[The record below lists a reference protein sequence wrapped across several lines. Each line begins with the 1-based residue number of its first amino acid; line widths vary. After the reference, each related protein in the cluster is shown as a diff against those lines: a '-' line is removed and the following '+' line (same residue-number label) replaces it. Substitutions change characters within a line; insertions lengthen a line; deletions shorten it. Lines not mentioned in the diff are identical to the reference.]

1 MKTEFFVEYMLFDVK
16 AQEDATES
24 SDTNA
29 SFGDFSIMKKLRA
42 QSPRYGTLEHNFF
55 TLDESFKEFPDEP
68 EDLAYFSSVQSDN
81 NGTFNINPSVI
92 INFSENHASTGIT
105 LHFLDSYP
113 LEIKVSWYTLGNAL
127 ISEKSFYPDR
137 LMFYC
142 DNSVSQY
149 GRIVIEFVKTMP
161 YRNVKLQFL
170 EYGVHLLWGADMVK
184 SAKLISETDPTGDK
198 MITDKLD
205 FSFFDSPGSFNPSK
219 SGNLFQAFER
229 KQRMAPC
236 EIVDGEYIPLGT
248 FYMESVKYENNI
260 CSISAI
266 DYKGLLEY
274 SDFRVGRV
282 YNGDLAG
289 DVIDEIMAAAK
300 IEEYTV
306 DDATANTP
314 LYGTLGI
321 QTCQSALR
329 QVLFAC
335 RSVADTSRTDKLE
348 IKRVSDD
355 VISGTITKKQKFTTK
370 TTLDKYVSDITVS
383 FENWKLES
391 EPSEITKGTYAAG
404 THTIQFSEPCQNV
417 SASNA
422 AILEQKPY
430 YVVISVA
437 TESEVVITGKKYVSE
452 KLSATAS
459 IEHIKAGELRSA
471 KTFSGTLM
479 NFKMAQQAAN
489 DILAYYQKQWNIQ
502 TKHISGDEKVG
513 GYVEIE
519 NPEEGC
525 MDFVAV
531 LESATIDLTG
541 GFISS
546 AKFRGALKEDN
557 SGVDI

>member
-1 MKTEFFVEYMLFDVK
+1 MKTEFYVEYMLFDVK
-16 AQEDATES
+16 AQEDATATS
-24 SDTNA
+24 TTNS
-29 SFGDFSIMKKLRA
+29 SFGDFSIMKKIRP

-68 EDLAYFSSVQSDN
+68 DDLAYFSSVQSDN
-81 NGTFNINPSVI
+81 NGTFSVNPSVI

-105 LHFLDSYP
+105 LHFLDSHP
-113 LEIKVSWYTLGNAL
+113 LEIKVSWYKLDDTL
-127 ISEKSFYPDR
+127 ISEITFYPDK

-149 GRIVIEFVKTMP
+149 GKIKIEFIKTMP
-161 YRNVKLQFL
+161 YRNIKFQFV
-170 EYGVHLLWGADMVK
+170 EYGVHLMWGSDMIK

-205 FSFFDSPGSFNPSK
+205 FSFFDSSGSFNPSK
-219 SGNLFQAFER
+219 KGNLFQAFER
-229 KQRMAPC
+229 KQRMLPSENAGL
-236 EIVDGEYIPLGT
+236 DNIPLGT
-248 FYMESVKYENNI
+248 FYMDSVKYENNI

-274 SDFRVGRV
+274 SDFRAGRV

-289 DVIDEIMAAAK
+289 DVIDEIMEAAK
-300 IEEYTV
+300 IEDYTV

-335 RSVADTSRTDKLE
+335 RSSANTSRVDELE
-348 IKRVSDD
+348 IKKVSDD
-355 VISGTITKKQKFTTK
+355 VISGTITKEQKFTTK

-383 FENWKLES
+383 FENWKLDSES
-391 EPSEITKGTYAAG
+391 SEIAKGTYAAG
-404 THTIQFSEPCQNV
+404 THTIQFSDPCQNV

-422 AILEQKPY
+422 TILEQKPY

-437 TESEVVITGKKYVSE
+437 AESEVVITGKKYVSE

-489 DILAYYQKQWNIQ
+489 DILEYYQNQWSIQ
-502 TKHISGDEKVG
+502 TKHLSGEESVG
-513 GYVEIE
+513 DYLKIE

-541 GFISS
+541 GFVSN
-546 AKFRGALKEDN
+546 AKFHGTLKEDD